1 MDLRLLAN
9 VLWRR
14 RAWRRRD
21 RWAPDRI
28 AAEQA
33 AALDRLRRVAYA
45 RSGFYRA
52 HHAGLLGAPLAELPP
67 VTKAQLMEHFDD
79 VVTVPGLG
87 RHDLEA
93 HLAELVRSGADPGVP
108 WRGRWWAAATAG
120 TTGRPGV
127 FVWDRA
133 EWATVLASYA
143 RANDWAGIPA
153 GLTRPLRVAVVS
165 SKVPTHQSA
174 VVGASL
180 QSRVVP
186 TLRLDAT
193 DDLAEAVARLNA
205 FGPRLLV
212 GYPSALLPLAGEQ
225 RDGRLSIAPASVVS
239 ASEVLTAHAA
249 ARLRA
254 AWGREPFDVYAATET
269 AGIASPCR
277 YRTRHVYEDLVIV
290 EPVDEAGAPVP
301 PGTVGAR
308 LWVTVL
314 FSRTVPLI
322 RYEMS
327 DRIALG
333 PGGCPCG
340 RSFVR
345 LASVEGR
352 QEDVLELPGAT
363 GRVRVHPNVFHA
375 VLDDASRDGWQVVQ
389 RPGGLLV
396 RLVGLAPGRTAGQ
409 VRTAVGAALITAG
422 APGVPVQAEVVGR
435 LQRTALGKAP
445 LVVSI
450 DRDRAGGP

>member
-1 MDLRLLAN
+1 MDTRLLADL
-9 VLWRR
+9 LWRR

-21 RWAPDRI
+21 RWDPDRI

-33 AALDRLRRVAYA
+33 AALARLRRVAYA
-45 RSGFYRA
+45 RSAFYRA

-67 VTKAQLMEHFDD
+67 VTKAQLMEHFDQ
-79 VVTVPGLG
+79 VVTVPGLR

-108 WRGRWWAAATAG
+108 WHGRWWAAATAG

-165 SKVPTHQSA
+165 SRVPTHQSA

-180 QSRVVP
+180 QSRLVP

-193 DDLAEAVARLNA
+193 DPLDETVARLNA
-205 FGPRLLV
+205 FRPRLLV
-212 GYPSALLPLAGEQ
+212 GYPSALVPLAGEQ
-225 RDGRLSIAPASVVS
+225 DAGRLSIAPASVVS
-239 ASEVLTAHAA
+239 ASEVLTAEAA
-249 ARLRA
+249 GRFRQ
-254 AWGREPFDVYAATET
+254 AWGAEPFDVYAATET
-269 AGIASPCR
+269 AGIASPCP
-277 YRTRHVYEDLVIV
+277 YRIRHVYEDLVIV

-322 RYEMS
+322 RYEMG

-333 PGGCPCG
+333 PRGCPCG
-340 RSFVR
+340 RSFAR

-352 QEDVLELPGAT
+352 REDVLELPGAA
-363 GRVRVHPNVFHA
+363 GSVRVHPNVFHA
-375 VLDDASRDGWQVVQ
+375 VLDDASRDGWQVAQ
-389 RPGGLLV
+389 RPEGLVV
-396 RLVGLAPGRTAGQ
+396 RMAGLAPGRTTGGLG
-409 VRTAVGAALITAG
+409 TAVQAALADVGVT
-422 APGVPVQAEVVGR
+422 GVPVRVDVVDR
-435 LQRTALGKAP
+435 LQRTGLGKAP
-445 LVVSI
+445 LVVAP
-450 DRDRAGGP
+450 RAPGP